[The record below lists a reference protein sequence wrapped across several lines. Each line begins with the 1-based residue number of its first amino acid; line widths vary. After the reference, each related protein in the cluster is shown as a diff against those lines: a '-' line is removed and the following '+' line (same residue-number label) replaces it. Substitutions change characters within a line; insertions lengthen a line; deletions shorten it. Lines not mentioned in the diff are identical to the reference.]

1 MNKKFLSAILFGT
14 LMVTSTGTFVSC
26 KDYDDDIKGLQEQ
39 VDKLATKADMETQ
52 IASLNAAISAAKT
65 EAVAAATEAK
75 AKADAAKVA
84 ADAAASSADK
94 AVADA
99 AKAKADAAQAVAD
112 AAQAK
117 VDAIAAAEAKVAAL
131 KVELE
136 GTMDSQFESIKKDLA
151 KEIATLTQE
160 IETLTGFT
168 TSMLTA
174 VQIQGTDVDLDLGY
188 AKFGSALNI
197 IDKEGK
203 TTTPTSY
210 EFGKGVTGGFT
221 VNAHETFPIPAQFLF
236 TVSPVN
242 AAVSTDMLSIVN
254 SKGESIDNFIDLSV
268 APYDGLLTST
278 SRSAVNNGLHQV
290 TVSMKKDA
298 DKAEFRE
305 ALVTGTGFDAKSI
318 AFAITVTKDG
328 RTVTSPY
335 HILATSNEASDITAA
350 TKEAVAANST
360 IKSDLEKE
368 ANLRDYANTAA
379 TPTINAENCYPIENG
394 KAFKVK
400 LASTSTSYG
409 TPSIMASYITV
420 DIDNKALSTTDKA
433 AIKGLTI
440 SGVGVVSKT
449 NEYNLTVSG
458 AYAKGVVVPL
468 RVHTIDFK
476 GNYQES
482 VVVWVKAGEPVAAK
496 ALAYTVTPK
505 EFVTNPTRY
514 QYEGFS
520 AVEIPADAI
529 SYVLSFDVETGVPT
543 EEVKISE
550 EKGLFAGSTVTFYQ
564 KDKET
569 QVTGA
574 VNAANIAKAVF
585 AKINAPLNLQK
596 MREDKAYEG
605 TLTFYDKDKTAV
617 RVDKVEM
624 TKVLPTAA
632 PEAFKAKSMQIV
644 DGIYSCY
651 LYPNAW
657 NAATGG
663 SMNMVNVFTGLDAHY
678 TFTFA
683 DSEVKDAATGEVE
696 DIVLKNLAAD
706 AYELNIA
713 KSFIDDEAEHATTVT
728 YNYGDLSFY
737 HADLDHVVEAL
748 SFKTV
753 YRCYYSVSTWN
764 WVKNTVAAKKEVVY
778 NVDKNDVFATSDV
791 QGANTWDNTH
801 FGLTLDKLIGTTDWK
816 GLTYVAGSAKLI
828 SNDTKDEDYFTVS
841 YDGSANGKFSFV
853 HIANTS
859 NPGKD
864 VPSTL
869 KMKFTDMYGHER
881 EIELPM
887 TVKKN

>member
-1 MNKKFLSAILFGT
+1 MNKKFLSAILFGA
-14 LMVTSTGTFVSC
+14 LMVASTGTFVSC
-26 KDYDDDIKGLQEQ
+26 KDYDDDIDNLQEQ
-39 VDKLATKADMETQ
+39 LDKLATKADMEAQ

-99 AKAKADAAQAVAD
+99 AKAKADAAQAIADVAK
-112 AAQAK
+112 AK
-117 VDAIAAAEAKVAAL
+117 VEAIAAAEAKVAAL

-188 AKFGSALNI
+188 AKFGSALSI

-305 ALVTGTGFDAKSI
+305 ALVTETGTSI
-318 AFAITVTKDG
+318 AFALTVTKDG

-335 HILATSNEASDITAA
+335 HIGATSEDASSNITAA

-368 ANLRDYANTAA
+368 ANLRDYANAAA
-379 TPTINAENCYPIENG
+379 TPTANNENCYPIENG

-400 LASTSTSYG
+400 LASTLSSTSYG

-420 DIDNKALSTTDKA
+420 DYDNKALSTTDKS
-433 AIKGLTI
+433 AIKNLDFT
-440 SGVGVVSKT
+440 GVDVVSKT

-496 ALAYTVTPK
+496 ALAFTVTPK
-505 EFVTNPTRY
+505 EFVARPTYY

-520 AVEIPADAI
+520 VVEIPADAV

-543 EEVKISE
+543 EEVKIRE
-550 EKGLFAGSTVTFYQ
+550 EEDLFAGSKVTFYQ

-663 SMNMVNVFTGLDAHY
+663 SMSMVNVFTGLDAHY

-683 DSEVKDAATGEVE
+683 DSEVKDVATGEIG
-696 DIVLKNLAAD
+696 DIELKELAPT
-706 AYELNIA
+706 AYVLNIA
-713 KSFIDDEAEHATTVT
+713 KSFIDDKTEHASKVV

-753 YRCYYSVSTWN
+753 YRCYYSVSSWD
-764 WVKNTVAAKKEVVY
+764 WVKNTAAAKKEVVY
-778 NVDKNDVFATSDV
+778 NVDKADVFATSDV

-801 FGLTLDKLIGTTDWK
+801 FGLTLDKLIGTTEWK

-881 EIELPM
+881 EISLSM